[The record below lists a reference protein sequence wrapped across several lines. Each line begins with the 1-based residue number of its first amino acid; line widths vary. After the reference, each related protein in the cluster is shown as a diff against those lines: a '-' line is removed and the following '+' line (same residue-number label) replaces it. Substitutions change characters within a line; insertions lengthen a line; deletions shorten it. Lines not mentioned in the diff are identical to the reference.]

1 MAENTNMKLT
11 VEAWADIVIERWE
24 QKIRRSGVYHT
35 GKLVQSFSQMVRT
48 QANGNPDLIQF
59 AFGYYGRFV
68 DMGVGRGVPYDRVH
82 LSNRRAK
89 PWYSKTFFSQLEKL
103 KEILEEKYGLKAQYS
118 IIQEIKNME

>member
-1 MAENTNMKLT
+1 MKLT